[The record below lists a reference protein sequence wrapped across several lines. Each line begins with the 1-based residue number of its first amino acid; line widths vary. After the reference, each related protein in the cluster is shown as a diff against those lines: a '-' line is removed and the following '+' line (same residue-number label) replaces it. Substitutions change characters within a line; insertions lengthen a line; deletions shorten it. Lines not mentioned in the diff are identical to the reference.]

1 MGASQPL
8 AQRPALDLGP
18 LHSKIMMA
26 QRRPRKRDPLQER
39 MPSNPK
45 YAHVRSTLDTGAS
58 MSKFVE
64 KHKETFHPKKDEYFK
79 RIKGGQLVE
88 LLEDED
94 VEEETVYGLM
104 GAQES
109 EVGPTVVH
117 GEGDQD
123 MDEALYLLLDLR
135 DEAEY
140 DACHINTAM
149 PYPHTLLTHSTN
161 YFTAE
166 IYRYKNRPD
175 RMIIIYDDDER
186 IAAPAGKLFVEK
198 GVENVYILSGGL
210 RKFCDKHE
218 EFVLG
223 TPPEYVPSCPPTAKS
238 GRSGSRAP
246 PTGASKPPA
255 TARSGASA
263 VSAASR
269 VSAASARSY
278 GAPSL
283 VMR

>member
-1 MGASQPL
+1 MNMMGSRA
-8 AQRPALDLGP
+8 RP
-18 LHSKIMMA
+18 K
-26 QRRPRKRDPLQER
+26 KRDPLQER
-39 MPSNPK
+39 IPTNPK
-45 YAHVRSTLDTGAS
+45 YAHVKSTLDTGAS
-58 MSKFVE
+58 MSKLVE
-64 KHKETFHPKKDEYFK
+64 KHKDSFHPKKDEYFK
-79 RIKGGQLVE
+79 RIKGSQLVE
-88 LLEDED
+88 LIEDED

-104 GAQES
+104 GQET
-109 EVGPTVVH
+109 EVGPCVVH
-117 GEGDQD
+117 SEGDQD

-135 DEAEY
+135 DEAEF
-140 DACHINTAM
+140 DACHISTAI

-269 VSAASARSY
+269 VSAASARSH